1 LITHTRQ
8 ALDRWKKI
16 CNDLRSEALMF
27 PSEKAGVPFTSR
39 NWLERNLQPV
49 SISEFGYRPVGKH
62 FGIRTP
68 LTFKVLRRSFATHNQ
83 KRLKSVQAHLG
94 HESTGNYSRRIC
106 GRGSRRRFAAPK
118 KATQRRLTLCNS
130 GEGRMPSIQHCARG
144 PKSWK
149 QLDARLQE
157 VCL

>member
-68 LTFKVLRRSFATHNQ
+68 LTFQVLRRSFATHNQ
-83 KRLKSVQAHLG
+83 KRLKSVQADLG
-94 HESTGNYSRRIC
+94 HESTGTPADVSVVEVSEEVRRTQE
-106 GRGSRRRFAAPK
+106 R
-118 KATQRRLTLCNS
+118 TQRRLTLCNS

-144 PKSWK
+144 PKSWT